1 MSFLSKLLPT
11 IGNLLGGPLG
21 GMAVSA
27 AADALGMSEPTREKI
42 EAALTGGQLTPEQLS
57 ALQSADMTLKAKLAE
72 LGIEAQKVA
81 MMDRDSAR
89 KMQIA
94 TGSMVPHVIAIL
106 FVGFYLVIVALLLDG
121 SMKLWENS
129 TLTMILG
136 TLTSGVAMILG
147 YYFGSSAVQPSTD
160 KK

>member
-1 MSFLSKLLPT
+1 MSFISKLLPT

-21 GMAVSA
+21 GMAVST

-42 EAALTGGQLTPEQLS
+42 EAALSGGQLTPDQLA

-72 LGIEAQKVA
+72 LGIEAQKVS

-94 TGSMVPHVIAIL
+94 TGSWVPHVIAIL
-106 FVGFYLVIVALLLDG
+106 FVGFYLAIVAMLLDG